1 METCSRGKRRI
12 GGADRG
18 ERRRRGGGYGVLFVV
33 VALLVAGALDG
44 AAPGVSAGGAGG
56 AQSAG
61 TITGRVTLS
70 DAPAP
75 RMVEVTADQ
84 AVCGAEVEDR
94 AVVVDASGGLAN
106 AVVLVSGVPWSAVPP
121 EASINNAGCHFV
133 PRVQVLPTRTVVTI
147 RSEDDTLHSTHA
159 YDDRQRTLFNIA
171 IPFPGLEVQR
181 PLRRPGPVRIE
192 CDSHGWMRGWV
203 YVSDDV
209 GTVTG
214 ADGRFALTGI
224 PPGVHQ
230 LTVWHERY
238 EGVTGQVTVAAG
250 AAAEVDFTLE

>member
-1 METCSRGKRRI
+1 MDSRNRVNGRLTS
-12 GGADRG
+12 GVGA
-18 ERRRRGGGYGVLFVV
+18 
-33 VALLVAGALDG
+33 VAGLVALVAGVLY
-44 AAPGVSAGGAGG
+44 AAPAPPAAEKGAGQG
-56 AQSAG
+56 GGS
-61 TITGRVTLS
+61 ITGRVTVT
-70 DAPAP
+70 DEPEP
-75 RMVEVTADQ
+75 RMVAVTTDR
-84 AVCGAEVEDR
+84 AVCGTEVEDR

-106 AVVLVSGVPWSAVPP
+106 AVVLVAGVPWSERPSEP
-121 EASINNAGCHFV
+121 SIDNAGCYFV

-147 RSEDDTLHSTHA
+147 RSQDDTLHSTHA

-214 ADGRFALTGI
+214 PDGGFELTGI
-224 PPGVHQ
+224 PPGTYQ

-238 EGVTGQVTVAAG
+238 EGVTRQVTVTAG
-250 AAAEVDFTLE
+250 GTAEADFTLR

>member
-1 METCSRGKRRI
+1 MDSRNRVKGRMASGI
-12 GGADRG
+12 GI
-18 ERRRRGGGYGVLFVV
+18 GVFCVV
-33 VALLVAGALDG
+33 VVLVAGLRA
-44 AAPGVSAGGAGG
+44 AAPASPVAGGGAGQG
-56 AQSAG
+56 DGS
-61 TITGRVTLS
+61 ITGRVMVT
-70 DAPAP
+70 DPPEP
-75 RMVEVTADQ
+75 RMVAVTTDQ
-84 AVCGAEVEDR
+84 AVCGVEVEDR

-106 AVVLVSGVPWSAVPP
+106 AVVLVAGVPWSERPSAPV
-121 EASINNAGCHFV
+121 IDNAGCYFV

-147 RSEDDTLHSTHA
+147 RSEDETLHSTHA

-214 ADGRFALTGI
+214 PDGRFELTGI
-224 PPGVHQ
+224 PPGTYR

-238 EGVTGQVTVAAG
+238 EGVTRQVTVTAG
-250 AAAEVDFTLE
+250 GTAEADFTLE

>member
-1 METCSRGKRRI
+1 MDCRNRVNGRLKSGI
-12 GGADRG
+12 GAVAGLVALVASVLAAAPAAPAAG
-18 ERRRRGGGYGVLFVV
+18 SGGGQG
-33 VALLVAGALDG
+33 DG
-44 AAPGVSAGGAGG
+44 S
-56 AQSAG
+56 
-61 TITGRVTLS
+61 ITGRVTVAN
-70 DAPAP
+70 APEP
-75 RMVEVTADQ
+75 RMVAVTTDQ
-84 AVCGAEVEDR
+84 AVCGTEVEDQ

-106 AVVLVSGVPWSAVPP
+106 AVILIAGVPWSERPSEP
-121 EASINNAGCHFV
+121 SLDNAGCYFV

-147 RSEDDTLHSTHA
+147 RSQDDTLHSTHA

-181 PLRRPGPVRIE
+181 PFRRPGPVRIE

-214 ADGRFALTGI
+214 SDGTFELTGI
-224 PPGVHQ
+224 PPGTYQ

-238 EGVTGQVTVAAG
+238 EGVTRQVTVTAG
-250 AAAEVDFTLE
+250 GTAEADFTLE

>member
-1 METCSRGKRRI
+1 MGRSNRVKSLWMS
-12 GGADRG
+12 GAG
-18 ERRRRGGGYGVLFVV
+18 IVAVVFALAAGVL
-33 VALLVAGALDG
+33 
-44 AAPGVSAGGAGG
+44 GAGEGQGTG
-56 AQSAG
+56 A
-61 TITGRVTLS
+61 ITGRVTLT
-70 DAPAP
+70 DPPAP
-75 RMVEVTADQ
+75 RMVAVTTDQ

-106 AVVLVSGVPWSAVPP
+106 AVVLVAGVPWSERPP
-121 EASINNAGCHFV
+121 EPSINNAACHFV

-181 PLRRPGPVRIE
+181 PFRRPGPVRIE

-214 ADGRFALTGI
+214 ADGTFELTGI
-224 PPGVHQ
+224 PAGAYQ

-238 EGVTGQVTVAAG
+238 EGATRQVTVTAG
-250 AAAEVDFTLE
+250 GTAEADFTLR